1 MTSLPVAV
9 VIILAVVAFWITL
22 PLLLVGLFLGCRYRF
37 AGPEL
42 GRESVNE
49 VMDGVGATVDDMVDR
64 VKDEV
69 RRHTESKK
77 NQNKN

>member
-22 PLLLVGLFLGCRYRF
+22 SLLIIGLFLGCRYRF
-37 AGPEL
+37 SGPEL

-69 RRHTESKK
+69 RKHTESKK
-77 NQNKN
+77 NQKKN